1 VAHDIRDTILDFIA
15 HWSERTEIRALQLVD
30 WIALSGS
37 KFYSWRD
44 RYGKVGEH
52 NDLVP
57 RDHWLEPWEKVAII
71 SFHQEFPLEGYRR
84 LTFMMLDR
92 DVVAVSPS
100 STYRVLKARF
110 LVHWELRA
118 AMTELD
124 VEIVLQRARERYPG
138 TSPRIIID
146 NGPQFIAKDFNPT
159 VLVVKAFVDA
169 VIGVVA
175 YFVSSNA
182 IIKTANVGDFIHQ
195 LS

>member
-100 STYRVLKARF
+100 STYRVTQSAFPGALGIACRDDGAR
-110 LVHWELRA
+110 RRDRSA
-118 AMTELD
+118 ASSRKISGYFPAD
-124 VEIVLQRARERYPG
+124 HHRQR
-138 TSPRIIID
+138 S
-146 NGPQFIAKDFNPT
+146 
-159 VLVVKAFVDA
+159 A
-169 VIGVVA
+169 VYCQG
-175 YFVSSNA
+175 
-182 IIKTANVGDFIHQ
+182 
-195 LS
+195 L